1 MKENLFALYNK
12 DFLQEL
18 KTWAMNQSNWKN
30 EIALIDTRIRLVNQ
44 IREMSPSLVERVN
57 EKVETSIFN
66 QFTDKYLEKIK
77 ENLKVPKQTISA
89 VIIALNEERCIKRCI
104 KSVIDIVDEIIL
116 VDTGSTDD
124 TLKITQSIKS
134 NKIKTYNFEWTDSF
148 SEARNFATDKATS
161 DWVFHIDADEYIADE
176 DPQDIRFIIEM
187 LYQFPLRDSI
197 ILCPSI
203 TNHNEHNLINVKRIF
218 FKKSNI
224 QFFGLVHEDPRKEI
238 KLQGQDVYYIAV
250 DIKINHDGYTD
261 QTIKEKSKISRNF
274 SLLQKMIK
282 IEPEN
287 PRWKFFLVREGFNIL
302 KPSDIERL
310 IKEAL
315 LLKTEEDIITFDK
328 LNIHE
333 YTFALINVLTDL
345 KLRQGEFNEVNRLSD
360 LLNKLIP
367 CNSNSVYFSMMSKIS
382 KYKLE
387 MSTMLK
393 DTIEYREKHFDI
405 QPGMLHS
412 HGYHI
417 DYIIAILLFETGMY
431 DKSIKYVHFLKD
443 KFAEKDLERMIH
455 LLQMALKENDDFIE
469 HKKDD
474 KNE

>member
-1 MKENLFALYNK
+1 
-12 DFLQEL
+12 
-18 KTWAMNQSNWKN
+18 
-30 EIALIDTRIRLVNQ
+30 
-44 IREMSPSLVERVN
+44 
-57 EKVETSIFN
+57 
-66 QFTDKYLEKIK
+66 
-77 ENLKVPKQTISA
+77 
-89 VIIALNEERCIKRCI
+89 
-104 KSVIDIVDEIIL
+104 
-116 VDTGSTDD
+116 
-124 TLKITQSIKS
+124 
-134 NKIKTYNFEWTDSF
+134 
-148 SEARNFATDKATS
+148 
-161 DWVFHIDADEYIADE
+161 
-176 DPQDIRFIIEM
+176 
-187 LYQFPLRDSI
+187 
-197 ILCPSI
+197 
-203 TNHNEHNLINVKRIF
+203 
-218 FKKSNI
+218 
-224 QFFGLVHEDPRKEI
+224 
-238 KLQGQDVYYIAV
+238 
-250 DIKINHDGYTD
+250 
-261 QTIKEKSKISRNF
+261 
-274 SLLQKMIK
+274 MIK

-393 DTIEYREKHFDI
+393 DTSEYREKHFDI